1 MSPRQLYMTL
11 LMSAQLVEVVSNQR
25 ERATNEQKQQRTH
38 EAVVMLANGMGKA
51 QAALSLVERHG
62 ISLRQAQRYCKTAAL
77 EVMADPMNT
86 CSLDTDIA
94 MDMHRLD
101 LIADK
106 ALLQGDQKTAISAL
120 KAKAGIANARL
131 KQMENLQAKQRRV
144 SLEDMP
150 F

>member
-1 MSPRQLYMTL
+1 MSF
-11 LMSAQLVEVVSNQR
+11 LMSELVEVVSNQR

-106 ALLQGDQKTAISAL
+106 ALLGGDQKTAINAL

-131 KQMENLQAKQRRV
+131 KQMENLQEKQRAMTYRN
-144 SLEDMP
+144 LD